1 MTHQHILKS
10 AEQKSWDGP
19 LHEDTWTEL
28 RASIPQLP
36 GGMGRADSETFRLE
50 KLLQTSE
57 PTAPASSPL
66 FVKWLLMSKIWS
78 CVTCQIKTHR
88 LPLYLNQSRQ
98 QGGANSQVWTL
109 GWHYWGY
116 LQEVTQPRTIHCR
129 VLSMIYLSLS
139 FMIKTDAVTFQQ
151 IGLPLNNWHIICFM
165 DIYGFISFCM

>member
-10 AEQKSWDGP
+10 AEQKSWDGL

-50 KLLQTSE
+50 KLLQWDLCSTMQINRHS
-57 PTAPASSPL
+57 PKNIRADSSSIISS
-66 FVKWLLMSKIWS
+66 VKWLLMSKIWS

-129 VLSMIYLSLS
+129 VLSMIYLSWAL
-139 FMIKTDAVTFQQ
+139 
-151 IGLPLNNWHIICFM
+151 W
-165 DIYGFISFCM
+165 